1 MFLLNFGLNLTI
13 LGGAEP
19 RILVNNLGTSSERQC
34 SGMDP
39 HRFPSFMEISLI
51 FHYKYIFNNKKKLN
65 LENSL
70 DERDFK

>member
-19 RILVNNLGTSSERQC
+19 RILVNNLGTSSESVQARIHT
-34 SGMDP
+34 GF
-39 HRFPSFMEISLI
+39 HRLWKSVLFSII
-51 FHYKYIFNNKKKLN
+51 NIIFNNKKKLN